1 MVIERYFK
9 VISRQFRLTNRQNF
23 APNNR
28 VPAIRMIDGKRVVS
42 GMYTSA
48 ANTLIN

>member
-9 VISRQFRLTNRQNF
+9 VISRQLRLTDRHNF

-42 GMYTSA
+42 GMCPGA

>member
-1 MVIERYFK
+1 MAVERYSK
-9 VISRQFRLTNRQNF
+9 VISRQFRITDRYNF

-42 GMYTSA
+42 GMCPGA

>member
-1 MVIERYFK
+1 MAIERYFK
-9 VISRQFRLTNRQNF
+9 VISRQFRLTDCYNF

-28 VPAIRMIDGKRVVS
+28 APAIRMIDGERVVS